1 MTVRTGRLRT
11 IGILLA
17 GFFTVVA
24 APAGAQVSI
33 IGDLS
38 QDHDAVPGES
48 YSGSI
53 LVKNDSNE
61 PQEAK
66 LYQTDYLFFFDGT
79 NNYAEPGSTPRSNA
93 RWVSFSPSFL
103 ILPPQGSVVVNYT
116 VAVPKVLSGKEPA
129 GSYWSM
135 LMVEG
140 ISKESPESSLP
151 KANKKAE
158 MGVRQTLRYGIQI
171 ATHISGTGTKSIKFV
186 QAKLVKGNQ
195 GETLLQVD
203 LEDNGTLGFR
213 PEVYVELFDGKGVSK
228 GKFPG
233 HRYRLYPGTSVRQ
246 MIELNG
252 IPPGTYKALVVVD
265 AGGEDVYGAQYT
277 FDF

>member
-1 MTVRTGRLRT
+1 MRLWNSPRM
-11 IGILLA
+11 ISLLLPAVLIACAA
-17 GFFTVVA
+17 GTQ
-24 APAGAQVSI
+24 AQVSI

-38 QDHDAVPGES
+38 QDHDGRPGES

-66 LYQTDYLFFFDGT
+66 LYQTDYLFYADGT
-79 NNYAEPGSTPRSNA
+79 NNYAEAGSTPRSNA
-93 RWVSFSPSFL
+93 RWVSYSPSYL
-103 ILPPQGSVVVNYT
+103 VVPPRASVSVNFT
-116 VAVPKVLSGKEPA
+116 VTVPKTLEGKELT
-129 GSYWSM
+129 GTYWSM

-140 ISKESPESSLP
+140 ISKESPESSFS
-151 KANKKAE
+151 KKEKKAE

-171 ATHISGTGTKSIKFV
+171 ATHIEGTGKRSIRFI
-186 QAKLVKGNQ
+186 QAKLVRGDKG
-195 GETLLQVD
+195 ESLLQVD

-213 PEVYVELFDGKGVSK
+213 PEVYVELFDVKGISK

-233 HRYRLYPGTSVRQ
+233 HRYRMYPDTSVRQ
-246 MIELNG
+246 MIGLGG
-252 IPPGTYKALVVVD
+252 IAPGTYKALVVVD

-277 FDF
+277 LEF

>member
-1 MTVRTGRLRT
+1 MRIQVRAAAFLALLLPVLVLIYTGNAL
-11 IGILLA
+11 
-17 GFFTVVA
+17 
-24 APAGAQVSI
+24 AQVSI

-38 QDHDAVPGES
+38 QDHDARPGES

-53 LVKNDSNE
+53 LVKNDTEE

-66 LYQTDYLFFFDGT
+66 LYQTDYLFSFEGT
-79 NNYAEPGSTPRSNA
+79 SNYADAGSTPRSNA
-93 RWVSFSPSFL
+93 RWVSFSPSSL
-103 ILPPQGSVVVNYT
+103 VIPPQGIVTVNYT
-116 VAVPKVLSGKEPA
+116 VAVPESLAGKPLA

-151 KANKKAE
+151 EKKNKPQ

-171 ATHISGTGTKSIKFV
+171 ASHIAGTGTKSIKFID
-186 QAKLVKGNQ
+186 ARLVRGAR

-203 LEDNGTLGFR
+203 LEDNGTLWFR
-213 PEVYVELFDGKGVSK
+213 PDVYVELFDGKGISK

-233 HRYRLYPGTSVRQ
+233 QTYRMYPGTSVRQ
-246 MIELNG
+246 MIALAG
-252 IPPGTYKALVVVD
+252 IAKGTYKALVVVD
-265 AGGEDVYGAQYT
+265 AGGESVFGAQYT
-277 FDF
+277 LEF